1 MSIKYLG
8 AILVILGCGGFGFS
22 IAAAHRRE
30 ERTLRQLLDVLH
42 FLYCELQF
50 HLTPLPELCRQVQR
64 QGKGEVGAV
73 FGELADQLENQVL
86 PEVSSCMHAA
96 AAKAN
101 LSTRLRELLNTMG
114 QTLGRFD
121 LDGQLKGLEALR
133 LRCDQE
139 MAALMENRDDRLRSY
154 QTLGL
159 CAGAALVI
167 LFV

>member
-30 ERTLRQLLDVLH
+30 ERSLQQLLDVLQ
-42 FLYCELQF
+42 FMYCELQF
-50 HLTPLPELCRQVQR
+50 HLTPLPELCRQAGK
-64 QGKGEVGAV
+64 QGKGSVGEV
-73 FGELADQLENQVL
+73 FLELANQLDRQVS
-86 PEVSSCMHAA
+86 PEVCSCIQAA
-96 AAKAN
+96 AAKCD
-101 LSTRLRELLNTMG
+101 LSPRLRELLNSMG

-121 LDGQLKGLEALR
+121 LTGQLKGLEALR
-133 LRCDQE
+133 GRCTQE
-139 MAALMENRDDRLRSY
+139 LEGLSQNRDDRLRSY